1 LMAMAGAVALA
12 NLLSYCGA
20 LVAWRT
26 WAAKVRIKWA
36 DASKQCAWQ
45 IGTYSGSLLIWM
57 VGTLLVSGLD
67 LTIVGIFDYRATAY
81 YAIAATLTGLVTQV
95 QGAIFATLLPA
106 TAVLGARG
114 DSLRLGQL
122 LVSSTRYGMLILLA
136 MALPLI
142 LGGHLAIRWWAGA
155 DYAEH

>member
-1 LMAMAGAVALA
+1 SALFIGMQRNGIPALIAIANKFAMAILVGGLVLNHWGLMAMAGAVALA

-114 DSLRLGQL
+114 DSL
-122 LVSSTRYGMLILLA
+122 
-136 MALPLI
+136 
-142 LGGHLAIRWWAGA
+142 
-155 DYAEH
+155 